1 MTILKMT
8 DLDLQGK
15 RVLIREDFNVPLQDG
30 VITNDARLRAA
41 LPTIEAAAKAGAK
54 VMLMSH
60 LGRPTEGEFDAALSL
75 APVASRLSE
84 LLQQNINLVSDWQDG
99 VDIND
104 GDIVLLENIRFA
116 SGEKANDDSLA
127 QALAAHFDVFV
138 MDAFATAHRA
148 QASTHGV
155 AKFAP
160 TACAGPLLVKEL
172 DALHQALSNPA
183 KPMLAIVGGAKVST
197 KLHVLDSLSDNV
209 DQLIVGGG
217 IANTFLAASGYN
229 VGASLMEAD
238 QIEAAKQLL
247 TKTSIPL
254 PTDVMVANEFSATAQ
269 ATIKAI
275 DDVNDDEMIL
285 DIGPETARS
294 YAEIIAQAK
303 TILWNG
309 PVGVFEFANFAQGT
323 EIVAKAIAAN
333 TGFSIA
339 GGGDT
344 IAAIDQC
351 HIRDK
356 VSYISTGGGAFLEF
370 VEGKPLP
377 AIEILQQRA
386 SK

>member
-127 QALAAHFDVFV
+127 QALAAHCDVFV